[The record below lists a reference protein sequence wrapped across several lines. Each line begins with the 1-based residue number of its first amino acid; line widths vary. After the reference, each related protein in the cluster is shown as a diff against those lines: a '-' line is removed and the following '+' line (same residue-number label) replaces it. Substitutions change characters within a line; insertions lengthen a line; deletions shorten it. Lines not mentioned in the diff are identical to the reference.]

1 MNFMDSE
8 FDCCCLPFASV
19 DWKFD
24 LWWFL
29 GIVRIVHISICM
41 LELFTMHHVMST
53 CDSRVSSEFD
63 IRMLCFGLMSN
74 TDSLWDDWFD
84 FEIRSKLLIDVWIAS
99 STYGDF
105 FVLQLENELWKKGF
119 FFISLPL
126 SSLNCQNLPTFEML
140 TKSVKNE
147 NFQFESLQFMRNGR
161 LYHVSALG

>member
-119 FFISLPL
+119 FSFRYPYL
-126 SSLNCQNLPTFEML
+126 
-140 TKSVKNE
+140 
-147 NFQFESLQFMRNGR
+147 
-161 LYHVSALG
+161 H